1 MMTENRMKAF
11 IILLIMGISPLARG
25 AAPSANT
32 TTPLDEPLDPPTLRQ
47 AIEDD
52 WLRQVEAWRAGNH
65 PLTTAAD
72 AAGGCDGVKDG
83 KYGFHVGLTPNPW
96 WQVDLGASVA
106 LARIVIYNRLDYA
119 PGLHNADIIQ
129 ILTSD
134 DGKAW
139 TLRHDNKGKHFGG
152 VRGGAPLEAQ
162 FPPGLRARFVRLR
175 LPSAKPIFMH
185 LDEVEIYGPE
195 DARKNLALHRPA
207 DQSSLCQ
214 WSTVK
219 SQPGEEKAETFPI
232 PETLAHGRRL
242 AEALAKMGVD
252 AAPAL
257 AELGR
262 IEKLNAAKPGAAEAR
277 ALYLQAHWAIR
288 RLAFANPLLNF
299 DRMIFVKR
307 HTQQSYPD
315 VCLNHMPW
323 VSAPG
328 GDLCVLSG
336 GEQGA
341 LFKELGEPGGTIT
354 STSTSTKR
362 LEGLNVKYLINGAL
376 GPGHV
381 HGMDLWFGG
390 DRVVFGYARAASAE
404 PPAGWLDRTQSYR
417 LRRSVEPIHIFE
429 MNLAGGGVRQLT
441 HGEWS
446 DLDPTYAPNGDIV
459 FVSERCGTSL
469 QCNEYDKD
477 ETSCNLYVMRPD
489 GSGVRRM
496 SANKDGDYL
505 PHTLDD
511 GTIAYTRW
519 EYHERSWAFIQSIW
533 IVRPD
538 GTGADAV
545 FKQHFTNPWA
555 LEETRSIP
563 GSRKLVAIAAGHHT
577 LPVGPLVVVTHGA
590 GVNTTSSIQIITPG
604 VKPPEGGMEGVP
616 VAGGGV
622 LDAGGFYASPWALS
636 EQFFLASYN
645 YGKQGDPDGYGLYLV
660 DAFGNKELIYRDPAI
675 SCFAALPL
683 RPRPHPP
690 VLPDRTDPARPF
702 AICAVTSASFGAE
715 GVDPR
720 QARYLRIAEPIGWP
734 YDNTRGGQRYGEDH
748 RYPGPDGAR
757 KNLLSWTPIRVLGDV
772 PIAPDGSAHF
782 AVPADTA
789 VYFQLLDENRM
800 ELRRMRSFI
809 SFQPG
814 ERRGCVGCHETRT
827 IAPPGGRSIQAFLRP
842 PALPEPPPWG
852 ADRPVSFLR
861 DIQPIFDLRC
871 AGCHAG
877 LKPAGGLDFS
887 GGLTTFDKEI
897 PGYGFNRA
905 YQTLVEHGLVAMS
918 AVRAQDASITPPL
931 AYGSPKSKLVA
942 TLRGEGHA
950 GRVRLTAEEWRRLL
964 TWIDANAPY
973 HDDFVNK
980 REAVPA
986 YDLALD
992 RELEGKLHEI
1002 HARRC
1007 AACHAADAVTRLDW
1021 IDLHAPARSRFLEAP
1036 LARAAGG
1043 SGRCGGEGYKDA
1055 GDRDYRA
1062 ALGLVN
1068 EAVKKSWERPRRDLK
1083 TLKDDA
1089 ANRREAAGG
1098 VDWRTAALNAGP
1110 ATERIH

>member
-32 TTPLDEPLDPPTLRQ
+32 TTPRDEALAPQALRQ

-52 WLRQVEAWRAGNH
+52 WLKQAAAWRSARH
-65 PLTTAAD
+65 PLNTQSD
-72 AAGGCDGVKDG
+72 AAGACDGVKDG
-83 KYGFHVGLTPNPW
+83 KYGFHTGREANPW
-96 WQVDLGASVA
+96 WQVDLGAPTP

-129 ILTSD
+129 ILTSA
-134 DGKAW
+134 DGKTW

-152 VRGGAPLEAQ
+152 VRGGAPLSVA
-162 FPPGLRARFVRLR
+162 FPPPVSARFVRLR
-175 LPSAKPIFMH
+175 LPSAKPIFFH
-185 LDEVEIYGPE
+185 LDEVEIYGAADP
-195 DARKNLALHRPA
+195 ARNLALHRPA

-219 SQPGEEKAETFPI
+219 PQPGDENADTYPTTETI
-232 PETLAHGRRL
+232 AHGRGL
-242 AEALAKMGVD
+242 AAELARRGVD
-252 AAPAL
+252 TAPAL
-257 AELGR
+257 AALTQ
-262 IEKLNAAKPGAAEAR
+262 IEQALTAKSDPAVAR
-277 ALYLQAHWAIR
+277 RLFLAAHWAIR
-288 RLAFANPLLNF
+288 PLALANPLLDF
-299 DRMIFVKR
+299 DRLLFVKR
-307 HTQQSYPD
+307 NTQQTYPD

-328 GDLCVLSG
+328 GDLCVLSSAEKG
-336 GEQGA
+336 G
-341 LFKELGEPGGTIT
+341 LFKALANP
-354 STSTSTKR
+354 SNPSDRSD
-362 LEGLNVKYLINGAL
+362 LNLRYLLNGAL

-390 DRVVFGYARAASAE
+390 DRIVFGYARAASAE
-404 PPAGWLDRTQSYR
+404 PPAGWLDRAQSYT
-417 LRRSVEPIHIFE
+417 LRRTVEPIHLFE
-429 MNLAGGGVRQLT
+429 LSLAGGGLRQLT
-441 HGEWS
+441 RGEWS
-446 DLDPTYAPNGDIV
+446 DLDPTYAPSGDVV

-489 GSGVRRM
+489 GSAIRRM

-577 LPVGPLVVVTHGA
+577 LPVGPLVVVTPGA
-590 GVNTTSSIQIITPG
+590 GINTASAIQIITPG
-604 VKPPEGGMEGVP
+604 VKPPEGGMDGVP

-622 LDAGGFYASPWALS
+622 IDDGGFYATPVALS
-636 EQFFLASYN
+636 ERFFLAAYT
-645 YGKQGDPDGYGLYLV
+645 YGAQRDPLGYGLYLV
-660 DAFGNKELIYRDPAI
+660 DAFGNKELLYRDPAI

-683 RPRPHPP
+683 RPRPLPP

-702 AICAVTSASFGAE
+702 AVCALTSASFGAE
-715 GVDPR
+715 GLGPR
-720 QARYLRIAEPIGWP
+720 QARYLRLAEPVGWP
-734 YDNTRGGQRYGEDH
+734 YDNTLGGQRYGEDH

-757 KNLLSWTPIRVLGDV
+757 KNLLSWTPIRILGDV

-789 VYFQLLDENRM
+789 VYFQLLDANRM

-814 ERRGCVGCHETRT
+814 ERRGCVGCHETRG
-827 IAPPGGRSIQAFLRP
+827 IAPPAGRSDLAFQHAP
-842 PALPEPPPWG
+842 SLPEPPPWG
-852 ADRPVSFLR
+852 AERAVSFLR
-861 DIQPIFDLRC
+861 DIQPVFDLRC
-871 AGCHAG
+871 AGCHGG
-877 LKPAGGLDFS
+877 LKPAGGLDFT

-905 YQTLVEHGLVAMS
+905 YETLMEHGLIAIS
-918 AVRAQDASITPPL
+918 AVRAQDSSITPPL
-931 AYGSPKSKLVA
+931 AYGSLKSRLVA
-942 TLRGEGHA
+942 TLRTAPHTD
-950 GRVRLTAEEWRRLL
+950 RVRLNAEEWRRLL

-973 HDDFVNK
+973 HDAFVNK
-980 REAVPA
+980 RETVPP

-992 RELEGKLHEI
+992 RDLAKKLGDI

-1007 AACHAADAVTRLDW
+1007 AECHAPAEITRLDW
-1021 IDLHAPARSRFLEAP
+1021 IDLHQPARSRFLDAP
-1036 LARAAGG
+1036 LSRASGG
-1043 SGRCGGEGYKDA
+1043 SGRCGA
-1055 GDRDYRA
+1055 GVYRFDNDPDYHA
-1062 ALGLVN
+1062 ALELVLG
-1068 EAVKKSWERPRRDLK
+1068 AVKKSWDRPRRDLK
-1083 TLKDDA
+1083 SLK
-1089 ANRREAAGG
+1089 EELVPPGSLS
-1098 VDWRTAALNAGP
+1098 WRTAAANSDASGD
-1110 ATERIH
+1110 RIH